1 MTAEERYPECD
12 GRLMAGSQA
21 GACGRCL
28 RHTATAAPTGLADTP
43 LFLRTPPNAFEPG
56 SSGAYIPKGRK
67 KCRK

>member
-28 RHTATAAPTGLADTP
+28 RHPATAAPAARRGHC
-43 LFLRTPPNAFEPG
+43 FAF
-56 SSGAYIPKGRK
+56 ANDY
-67 KCRK
+67 KCV